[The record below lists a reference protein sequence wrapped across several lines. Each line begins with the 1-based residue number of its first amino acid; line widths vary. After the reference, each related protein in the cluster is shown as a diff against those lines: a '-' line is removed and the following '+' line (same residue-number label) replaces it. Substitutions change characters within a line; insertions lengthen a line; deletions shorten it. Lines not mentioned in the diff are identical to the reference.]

1 MTTKNTRRVYPL
13 PEAID
18 GRRWSVDDGRPQVDT
33 TARRML
39 VPLQD
44 TDGDRF
50 IRAHEMAH
58 ARITP
63 KVGAGKAAK
72 KAGVTLMA
80 LQVAEDARVHHFL
93 NRRGIPTPGGMT
105 PEEAQSCAKRIV
117 SNDRDMAAA
126 LLSSHGTGDFEL
138 LRHGLLESGA
148 DHDALLETIRDVRR
162 IAEGI
167 GRRAD
172 RRGGKHPC
180 DNSRG
185 FATRTIPAAL
195 QFDTLWP
202 EEPGDADDGMR
213 DKLSE
218 LIRNV
223 SMSARDGKWGTVDP
237 IARAPMS
244 IARRRGKGETRTYRD
259 EGTAPSAV
267 HRLTIDG
274 RIFSRQRHAP
284 GGTVLV
290 DASGSMALS
299 AEQLAAIVEAA
310 PTGKVAIYCGRST
323 SGRITVVADR
333 GRMATDKDM
342 RRARVGGGNVIDGPA
357 LRWLANQ
364 PKPRIWVSDGYVTGK
379 NDAMAM
385 NLIADAAGIVRR
397 GSITRVDAADDA
409 ADMLRAAR
417 GVRRR

>member
-1 MTTKNTRRVYPL
+1 MTTKNTRRVYPI

-72 KAGVTLMA
+72 KAGVTMLA
-80 LQVAEDARVHHFL
+80 LQVSEDARVHHFL

-105 PEEAQSCAKRIV
+105 PEEAESCAKRIV
-117 SNDRDMAAA
+117 TNERDIAAA
-126 LLSSHGTGDFEL
+126 LLSAVNTGDFDL
-138 LRHGLLESGA
+138 IRNGLQAAGME
-148 DHDALLETIRDVRR
+148 HDALYDIVRDVRKV
-162 IAEGI
+162 ADGI
-167 GRRAD
+167 GRGAD
-172 RRGGKHPC
+172 RRGTKHPC

-185 FATRTIPAAL
+185 FTTRTIPAAL
-195 QFDTLWP
+195 QFDVLWP
-202 EEPGDADDGMR
+202 EEPGDPGDGMR

-218 LIRNV
+218 LIRHGAMSSRPGQWG
-223 SMSARDGKWGTVDP
+223 SMDP

-244 IARRRGKGETRTYRD
+244 LARRRGKGETRTYRD

-299 AEQLAAIVEAA
+299 EKALAAIVEAA

-333 GRMATDKDM
+333 GRMATDKDI

-379 NDAMAM
+379 HDTMAM

>member
-33 TARRML
+33 AARRML

-72 KAGVTLMA
+72 KAGVSMLA

-105 PEEAQSCAKRIV
+105 PAEAESCAKRIV
-117 SNDRDMAAA
+117 SNERDVAAA
-126 LLSSHGTGDFEL
+126 LLSAVNTGDFDL
-138 LRHGLLESGA
+138 IRDGLQAAGME
-148 DHDALLETIRDVRR
+148 HDTLYDIVRDVRKV
-162 IAEGI
+162 AEGI
-167 GRRAD
+167 GRRPD

-185 FATRTIPAAL
+185 FTTRTIPAAL
-195 QFDTLWP
+195 QFDILWP
-202 EEPGDADDGMR
+202 EEPGDPGDGMR

-218 LIRNV
+218 LIRYGAT
-223 SMSARDGKWGTVDP
+223 SSRPGQWGTVDP

-284 GGTVLV
+284 GGTVLI
-290 DASGSMALS
+290 DGSGSMALS
-299 AEQLAAIVEAA
+299 SAQLAAIVEAA
-310 PTGKVAIYCGRST
+310 PTGKVAVYCGRST

-333 GRMATDKDM
+333 GRMATEKDM

-364 PKPRIWVSDGYVTGK
+364 AKPRIWVSDGYVTGK
-379 NDAMAM
+379 HDTMAM
-385 NLIADAAGIVRR
+385 NLIADAAAIVRR

-417 GVRRR
+417 GMRRR